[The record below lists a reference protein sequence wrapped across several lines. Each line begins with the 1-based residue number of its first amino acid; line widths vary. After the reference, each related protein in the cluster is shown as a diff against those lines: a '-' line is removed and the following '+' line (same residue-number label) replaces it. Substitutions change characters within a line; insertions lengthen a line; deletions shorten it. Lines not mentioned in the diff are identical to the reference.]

1 MDDTFTIRF
10 DLSIGYISYKFIKNA
25 DDTYHIIRTQYV
37 MNCKKTQWR
46 KHVSPKVVAQLKK
59 EFQGK

>member
-25 DDTYHIIRTQYV
+25 DDTYHIIRTQYL
-37 MNCKKTQWR
+37 MNSKKTQGWE
-46 KHVSPKVVAQLKK
+46 HVSLEEVAKLKR
-59 EFQGK
+59 EFMGK

>member
-25 DDTYHIIRTQYV
+25 DDTYHIISTQYV
-37 MNCKKTQWR
+37 MNCKKTQGW

>member
-37 MNCKKTQWR
+37 MNCKKTQGW
-46 KHVSPKVVAQLKK
+46 KHVSSKIVAQLKR
-59 EFQGK
+59 EFMGK

>member
-37 MNCKKTQWR
+37 MNFKKTQGW
-46 KHVSPKVVAQLKK
+46 KHVSPKIVAQLKK

>member
-37 MNCKKTQWR
+37 MNSKKTQGW

>member
-25 DDTYHIIRTQYV
+25 DDTYHIIRTQYL
-37 MNCKKTQWR
+37 MNCKKKQGWE
-46 KHVSPKVVAQLKK
+46 HVSQEEVAQLKR
-59 EFQGK
+59 EFMGK

>member
-1 MDDTFTIRF
+1 MDATFTIRF

-37 MNCKKTQWR
+37 MNCKKIQGW